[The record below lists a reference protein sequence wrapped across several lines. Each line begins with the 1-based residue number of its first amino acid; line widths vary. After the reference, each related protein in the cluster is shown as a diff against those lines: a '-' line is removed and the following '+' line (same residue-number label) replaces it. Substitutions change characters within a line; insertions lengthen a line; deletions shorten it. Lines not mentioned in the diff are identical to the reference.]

1 MKIVAI
7 EANIAAGKTTLLD
20 PLAQALSEKTGASWK
35 VIREPVDE

>member
-20 PLAQALSEKTGASWK
+20 PLAQALSEKTGVSWK
-35 VIREPVDE
+35 VI